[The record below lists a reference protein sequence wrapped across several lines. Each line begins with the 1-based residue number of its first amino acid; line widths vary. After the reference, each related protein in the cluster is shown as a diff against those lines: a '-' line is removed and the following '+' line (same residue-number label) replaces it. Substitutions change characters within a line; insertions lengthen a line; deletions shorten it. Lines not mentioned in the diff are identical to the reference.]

1 MKHFLLW
8 RCLMFQTKFSYLTP
22 NHGRGGQQVLEIS
35 APTGGASGY
44 LQAHLASA
52 GRVGRGRR
60 AGGGGCKGVAKTLLS
75 VGTRTRRCNQGGI
88 THSPLHMG
96 VSRPPPP
103 SSKGSSSKILPA
115 GIGAIISTLH
125 NCDRCFFYGLDP
137 ALTGLYPERGEGGG
151 QLVIDNINF

>member
-1 MKHFLLW
+1 M
-8 RCLMFQTKFSYLTP
+8 
-22 NHGRGGQQVLEIS
+22 EIS

-60 AGGGGCKGVAKTLLS
+60 AGGGGCKGAAKTLLS

-96 VSRPPPP
+96 VSRPPSPKGP
-103 SSKGSSSKILPA
+103 SFEILPA
-115 GIGAIISTLH
+115 GIGAIILTLH
-125 NCDRCFFYGLDP
+125 NCDRCFFYWPDP

-151 QLVIDNINF
+151 QLVIDNIKF

>member
-1 MKHFLLW
+1 MYHTYGI
-8 RCLMFQTKFSYLTP
+8 RVNRPSYRSIVVTLTLP
-22 NHGRGGQQVLEIS
+22 
-35 APTGGASGY
+35 Y
-44 LQAHLASA
+44 F
-52 GRVGRGRR
+52 
-60 AGGGGCKGVAKTLLS
+60 TLLS

-103 SSKGSSSKILPA
+103 SPKGSSSKILPA

-125 NCDRCFFYGLDP
+125 NCDRCFFYGPDP

-151 QLVIDNINF
+151 AIGD